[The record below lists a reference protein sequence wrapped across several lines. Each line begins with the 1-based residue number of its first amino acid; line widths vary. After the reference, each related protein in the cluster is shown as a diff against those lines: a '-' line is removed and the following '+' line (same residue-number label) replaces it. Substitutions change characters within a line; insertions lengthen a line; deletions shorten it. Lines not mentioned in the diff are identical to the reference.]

1 MVLRFALS
9 VVVWGRLGLKDRAD
23 LVWVQCV
30 KCKKVFRTTK
40 KSGFLICEEC
50 VK

>member
-1 MVLRFALS
+1 MVLGFALS
-9 VVVWGRLGLKDRAD
+9 VVVLVKSDKVRAD
-23 LVWVQCV
+23 LLWVQCV